1 MITKFNDKKYVW
13 VTYDEFEYL
22 SRYRDLIDY
31 IEDVSASKDDVF
43 TIIKERF
50 PKVVDLDPDMWTP
63 YDGGDLDD

>member
-22 SRYRDLIDY
+22 NKYRDLIDY
-31 IEDVSASKDDVF
+31 IEDVNASKDDVF

-50 PKVVDLDPDMWTP
+50 PKVIDLNPDLWTD
-63 YDGGDLDD
+63 YNGGDQND